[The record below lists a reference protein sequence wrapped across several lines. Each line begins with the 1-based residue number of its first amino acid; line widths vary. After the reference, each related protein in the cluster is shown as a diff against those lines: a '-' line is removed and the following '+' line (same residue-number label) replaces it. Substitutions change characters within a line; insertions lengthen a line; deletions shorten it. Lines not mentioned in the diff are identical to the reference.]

1 MSYRWI
7 EEKAQNYLS
16 EDEWVTLKYYISEY
30 VHGSITVNGLVL
42 SMFDS
47 LDTSGKVWIVTD
59 HVLSLLEL
67 FLSN

>member
-16 EDEWVTLKYYISEY
+16 EDEWVTLKYYIGEY

-47 LDTSGKVWIVTD
+47 LDTSGKV
-59 HVLSLLEL
+59 
-67 FLSN
+67 